1 MRLGLLGSELR
12 SLHLT
17 TQRGGWLSAGANYRL
32 FQLAASVFILLFTT
46 SSIVSCAFIWRD
58 WGRGQGP
65 NYRLSQLEAP
75 AFTLLGVT
83 ISSIEIP
90 RTPHR
95 LPPDAALRP
104 RTHISL
110 QIQIVERIPFHQ
122 ALYFVII
129 TLTTVGYGDVVAQV
143 LFCILSLRLARG
155 CSGQNIARSH
165 WL

>member
-1 MRLGLLGSELR
+1 MRVMRLGLLGSELR

-75 AFTLLGVT
+75 AFTLLAVT
-83 ISSIEIP
+83 ISSIVIP

-95 LPPDAALRP
+95 LPPDAALRSSLSYSGHCTSPPYPHIFADPDRGAHPFPSGPVFRHNYLNHRRLRGRCGTGVVLHPFLAP
-104 RTHISL
+104 R
-110 QIQIVERIPFHQ
+110 
-122 ALYFVII
+122 
-129 TLTTVGYGDVVAQV
+129 
-143 LFCILSLRLARG
+143 
-155 CSGQNIARSH
+155 
-165 WL
+165 